1 MVMETGSPSKTF
13 AQGRVRNAQGHL
25 VYDRQEEQGLRHL
38 WFTPE
43 AFQHPAKTNLLLTID
58 LINYV
63 SEPGEL
69 ILDPMAGTGTTLAA
83 ARLGRRVI
91 AIELEAPFHDMQL
104 ESISSWPQ
112 EDRAKITLLNGN
124 CLDFLPFP
132 GNVDHIIFSPPY
144 ADTLGHGGDQFKDQH
159 HTHAGGQGE
168 SIATFSATVGNLS
181 RLPRFM
187 YNQQVAKLYQ
197 KLFDSLRPG
206 GTVSIVIK
214 EMYRARKRVPL
225 TTETVRIATQAG
237 FELEMWEH
245 RESRSGLNEI
255 NLSRGIN
262 QVTDEDVVLM
272 RKPSE

>member
-1 MVMETGSPSKTF
+1 MVQTTDSSVRVF
-13 AQGRVRNAQGHL
+13 AAGRARNTQGHI
-25 VYDRQEEQGLRHL
+25 VYDRQEEQGLRRL
-38 WFTPE
+38 WFSPE

-58 LINYV
+58 LINHV
-63 SEPGEL
+63 SQPGEL
-69 ILDPMAGTGTTLAA
+69 ILDPMAGTGTTLVAA
-83 ARLGRRVI
+83 KLGRRVI
-91 AIELEAPFHDMQL
+91 GIELEGPFHNMQL
-104 ESISSWPQ
+104 ESVAGWPVD
-112 EDRAKITLLNGN
+112 ERAVITLLKGN

-132 GNVDHIIFSPPY
+132 GNVDHVIFSPPY

-159 HTHAGGQGE
+159 MAQSDGQGG
-168 SIATFSATVGNLS
+168 SVAQFSATIGNMS

-255 NLSRGIN
+255 NLSRGVN

-272 RKPSE
+272 RKP